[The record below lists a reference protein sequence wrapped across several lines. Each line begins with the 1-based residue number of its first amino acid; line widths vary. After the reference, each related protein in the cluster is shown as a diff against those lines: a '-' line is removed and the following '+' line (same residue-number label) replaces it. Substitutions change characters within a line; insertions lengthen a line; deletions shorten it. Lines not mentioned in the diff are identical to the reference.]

1 MLEANLCKLQ
11 VIDLSL
17 FAANW
22 VSFSH

>member
-17 FAANW
+17 FAANL